1 MPNSIIRNW
10 EMIVEMMMI
19 VADKLGMAVVL
30 MMAGLL

>member
-19 VADKLGMAVVL
+19 VADKLGMTVVL